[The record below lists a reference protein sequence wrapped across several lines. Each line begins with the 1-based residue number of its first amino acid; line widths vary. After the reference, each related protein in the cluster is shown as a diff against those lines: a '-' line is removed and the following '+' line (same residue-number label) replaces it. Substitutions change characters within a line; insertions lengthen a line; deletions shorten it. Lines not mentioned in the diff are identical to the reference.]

1 MTRKKEPTM
10 SDTVTINGVEYLPAD
25 ALKGVDRGPTER
37 RIVIAQRGW
46 VFVGLWNQD
55 GDDIT
60 LTDASVIRVWGTT
73 NGLGELRHGPL
84 SDTKLDPAGTVRLH
98 RLAVV
103 ATLDVEGGSW

>member
-1 MTRKKEPTM
+1 M
-10 SDTVTINGVEYLPAD
+10 SKTITIDGVEYAPVAD
-25 ALKGVDRGPTER
+25 QTPTVR

-55 GDDIT
+55 GDNIT
-60 LTDASVIRVWGTT
+60 LTDASVIRVWGTKK
-73 NGLGELRHGPL
+73 GLGELRHGPL

-103 ATLDVEGGSW
+103 ATLDVEGGTW